1 MDFAE
6 ALEKQEWDRVLD
18 TLPYV
23 DGVSLA
29 GALSEARTG
38 DLDGPSPVGLWHV
51 AAVRRS
57 VLVLEGEPFSD
68 AALEDGMALRDAMVA
83 RAKVS
88 EVTTLAANRDLT
100 KAGYLVV
107 RSDGTFASWAPPEPV
122 VFDGASGPSS
132 VTLDL
137 FDHVED
143 ASWRS
148 PIDGDGE
155 TLEQRWDA
163 SRDTRLVSSTD
174 AISAEVADVFE
185 AALGVRGLHAA
196 TVIRRMGRL
205 VLRTLYVGDF
215 SADPLTRID
224 TLILMHRRLWA
235 PEA

>member
-6 ALEKQEWDRVLD
+6 ALEKKEWDRVLD

-29 GALSEARTG
+29 GALSEVQTG

-57 VLVLEGEPFSD
+57 VLTLAGEPFSD
-68 AALEDGMALRDAMVA
+68 AALNDGMALRAAMVA
-83 RAKVS
+83 RAKIS
-88 EVTTLAANRDLT
+88 EVNTLSANRDLT
-100 KAGYLVV
+100 KAGYALV
-107 RSDGTFASWAPPEPV
+107 RDDGMFASWVPPEPV

-132 VTLDL
+132 VTLGL

-143 ASWRS
+143 TSWRA
-148 PIDGDGE
+148 PIDGEHD
-155 TLEQRWDA
+155 TLEARWDE
-163 SRDTRLVSSTD
+163 SRDTRLVSSSD
-174 AISAEVADVFE
+174 AVSAEVADAFE
-185 AALGVRGLHAA
+185 AGLGVRGLHAA

-205 VLRTLYVGDF
+205 LLRTLYVGDF

-235 PEA
+235 PPA